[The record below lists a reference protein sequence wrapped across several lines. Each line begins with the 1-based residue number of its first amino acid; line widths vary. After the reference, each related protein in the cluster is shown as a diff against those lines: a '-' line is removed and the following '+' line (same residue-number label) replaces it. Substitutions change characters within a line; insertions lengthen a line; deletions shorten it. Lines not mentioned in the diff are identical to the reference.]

1 MKFLFLF
8 FFLSISTYANKCDQT
23 GTQIM
28 KKQNEEQSINSE
40 EEIQH
45 IVIQNQ
51 KTKRKE
57 ERKLKR
63 LMTKS
68 TDSKKS
74 LLYFYAPKE
83 INGSGLLSWR
93 EGSDE
98 NQWLYL
104 PALKKLQ
111 RIATGSKKN
120 YFMGTDFTYG
130 DLDGEVLEKN
140 NYTCLK
146 AGPCDKGRK
155 CYIIAAK
162 PTNRAESRNIG
173 YSKRMLLVDTKRYTT
188 TRIVYFNLKG
198 EKFKEA
204 KYLNWK
210 QEKNVWR
217 PNLAVM
223 DRFGI
228 QKTYIKIQSR
238 SINERIDS
246 KKFNKR
252 FLTKEMHMK

>member
-1 MKFLFLF
+1 
-8 FFLSISTYANKCDQT
+8 
-23 GTQIM
+23 M
-28 KKQNEEQSINSE
+28 KKQNKLQSISSE

-51 KTKRKE
+51 KTKKKE

-63 LMTKS
+63 LMIKK
-68 TDSKKS
+68 DASKKS

-93 EGSDE
+93 QDSDE

-120 YFMGTDFTYG
+120 YFMGTDFTYA
-130 DLDGEVLEKN
+130 DLDGEQLEKN
-140 NYTCLK
+140 KYTCLK
-146 AGPCDKGRK
+146 VTPCAKGRF
-155 CYIIAAK
+155 CFIISAK
-162 PTNRAESRNIG
+162 PVNRIQSRSTG
-173 YSKRMLLVDTKRYTT
+173 YSKRMLLVDMKRYTT
-188 TRIVYFNLKG
+188 THIVYYDLKG

-210 QEKNVWR
+210 NENNVWR

-228 QKTYIKIQSR
+228 QKTYIKIKSR
-238 SINERIDS
+238 NINKNIDP
-246 KKFNKR
+246 KKFSKR
-252 FLTKEMHMK
+252 FLTKEMHM

>member
-1 MKFLFLF
+1 MKYLVFILFYN
-8 FFLSISTYANKCDQT
+8 SMSYASKCDQS
-23 GTQIM
+23 GSQIM
-28 KKQNEEQSINSE
+28 KLQNKKQSVRSE

-45 IVIQNQ
+45 IVILNQ
-51 KTKRKE
+51 KTKIKE

-63 LMTKS
+63 LMIKKEN
-68 TDSKKS
+68 SKKS
-74 LLYFYAPKE
+74 LLYFYSPKE
-83 INGSGLLSWR
+83 INGSGLLSWH
-93 EGSDE
+93 EGGDE

-120 YFMGTDFTYG
+120 YFMGTDFTYA
-130 DLDGEVLEKN
+130 DLDGEILEDNK
-140 NYTCLK
+140 YTCLK
-146 AGPCDKGRK
+146 TTPCAEGRY
-155 CYIIAAK
+155 CYIIEAK
-162 PTNRAESRNIG
+162 PVNRIKSRSTG
-173 YSKRMLLVDTKRYTT
+173 YSKRMLLVDVKRYTT
-188 TRIVYFNLKG
+188 TSIVYFNLKK

-210 QEKNVWR
+210 NQKNVWR

-223 DRFGI
+223 DRFNI

-238 SINERIDS
+238 AINESIDS

-252 FLTKEMHMK
+252 FLSKEMHMK